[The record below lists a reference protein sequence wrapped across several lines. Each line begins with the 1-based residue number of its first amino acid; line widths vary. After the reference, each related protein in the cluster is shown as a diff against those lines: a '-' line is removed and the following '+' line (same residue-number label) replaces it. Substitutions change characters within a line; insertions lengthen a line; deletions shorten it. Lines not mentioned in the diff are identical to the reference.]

1 MVVSGVVRT
10 AWCGERGIERVMREP
25 DGERERYV
33 LQTDRERYVLG
44 EKRKSK

>member
-33 LQTDRERYVLG
+33 LQTEREICIGRK
-44 EKRKSK
+44 EKK

>member
-10 AWCGERGIERVMREP
+10 AWCGERGVERVMREP

-33 LQTDRERYVLG
+33 LQTEREISIGRK
-44 EKRKSK
+44 EKK